1 AGAGAAAQRAAGAA
15 RRGAGAG
22 PGAVGDAARG
32 DRPDVAAGLPPG
44 RRHREQHARHR
55 HQLAGRLLLGAAR
68 RRPHGRLERH
78 AADHRGAPGRA
89 AERAQGAVRGGRH
102 RRGGHLEQVPGHH
115 AAPAPAGHRR
125 HHLAQLRVELQPV
138 QPRLRAHPGRAGRPH
153 ETADAVRLRGG
164 VPVRLLRLRGLAR
177 RHHHDRRA
185 RPARRVPV
193 AAAEGGVV
201 RRISQYAALL
211 LYLVFLA
218 FPLIWML
225 STSLKTPQ
233 EMASLNPAW
242 IPREPTLANYAD
254 AFGEQDLVGAGLRS
268 LIVAVASSFLTVTV
282 ALPAAY
288 ALARY
293 RGVLKRIALGW
304 VLVSQVF
311 PFILII
317 IPLFMVM
324 RELDLVNSLTGLVAV
339 HVTFTLPFA
348 LWMLQGYVRSVP
360 RELEEAAAVDGAGRM
375 RAIAAVVAPLL
386 APGVVA
392 TLLFS
397 FISSWNEFLF
407 ALVVLKDPDVMTL
420 PLTLVRFTGPEGV
433 ARLGPLAAASLA
445 ATIPSLIFFAIIQ
458 RRLRSGLMAGAVKG

>member
-1 AGAGAAAQRAAGAA
+1 M
-15 RRGAGAG
+15 
-22 PGAVGDAARG
+22 
-32 DRPDVAAGLPPG
+32 
-44 RRHREQHARHR
+44 
-55 HQLAGRLLLGAAR
+55 
-68 RRPHGRLERH
+68 
-78 AADHRGAPGRA
+78 
-89 AERAQGAVRGGRH
+89 
-102 RRGGHLEQVPGHH
+102 
-115 AAPAPAGHRR
+115 
-125 HHLAQLRVELQPV
+125 
-138 QPRLRAHPGRAGRPH
+138 
-153 ETADAVRLRGG
+153 
-164 VPVRLLRLRGLAR
+164 
-177 RHHHDRRA
+177 
-185 RPARRVPV
+185 
-193 AAAEGGVV
+193 
-201 RRISQYAALL
+201 RRIPQYAALL
-211 LYLVFLA
+211 VYLVFLG
-218 FPLIWML
+218 FPLVWLL
-225 STSLKTPQ
+225 STALKTPQ
-233 EMASLNPAW
+233 EMASLDPAW
-242 IPREPTLANYAD
+242 IPREPTLANFAA

-268 LIVAVASSFLTVTV
+268 LVVALASAFLTVAV

-293 RGVLKRIALGW
+293 QGVLKRIALGW

-324 RELDLVNSLTGLVAV
+324 RELDLVNTLAGLVAV

-360 RELEEAAAVDGAGRM
+360 RELEEAAAVDGAGRI
-375 RAIAAVVAPLL
+375 RAIVKVVAPLL

-433 ARLGPLAAASLA
+433 ARLGPLAAASLM

>member
-1 AGAGAAAQRAAGAA
+1 M
-15 RRGAGAG
+15 
-22 PGAVGDAARG
+22 
-32 DRPDVAAGLPPG
+32 
-44 RRHREQHARHR
+44 
-55 HQLAGRLLLGAAR
+55 
-68 RRPHGRLERH
+68 
-78 AADHRGAPGRA
+78 
-89 AERAQGAVRGGRH
+89 
-102 RRGGHLEQVPGHH
+102 
-115 AAPAPAGHRR
+115 
-125 HHLAQLRVELQPV
+125 
-138 QPRLRAHPGRAGRPH
+138 
-153 ETADAVRLRGG
+153 
-164 VPVRLLRLRGLAR
+164 
-177 RHHHDRRA
+177 
-185 RPARRVPV
+185 
-193 AAAEGGVV
+193 
-201 RRISQYAALL
+201 RRIPQYVALL
-211 LYLVFLA
+211 AYLVFLA
-218 FPLIWML
+218 FPLVWLL

-233 EMASLNPAW
+233 EMAGLDPTW
-242 IPREPTLANYAD
+242 IPAEPTLANFAA
-254 AFGEQDLVGAGLRS
+254 AFGEQDLVGAGARS
-268 LIVAVASSFLTVTV
+268 LVVALASALLTVTV
-282 ALPAAY
+282 ALPASY

-293 RGVLKRIALGW
+293 RGVLKQVALGW

-317 IPLFMVM
+317 IPLFMVL
-324 RELDLVNSLTGLVAV
+324 RQLDLTNTLTGLVVV

-375 RAIAAVVAPLL
+375 RAIVSVVAPLL

-433 ARLGPLAAASLA
+433 SRLGPLAAASLM